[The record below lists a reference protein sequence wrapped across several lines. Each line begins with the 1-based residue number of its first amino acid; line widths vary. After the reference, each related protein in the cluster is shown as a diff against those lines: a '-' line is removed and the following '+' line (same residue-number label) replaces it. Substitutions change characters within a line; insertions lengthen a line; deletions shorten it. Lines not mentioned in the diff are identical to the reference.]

1 MPRGGGASSIHR
13 ECSRNLVPA
22 KPALANAGGG
32 EPLVRCLLDHP
43 LSRMTTAWD
52 VTNVIEKR
60 PNCTESE
67 SHMRRHLRIT
77 YGGESHWSI
86 GGLEWV
92 SPERKTLNCGSRAM
106 SRG

>member
-1 MPRGGGASSIHR
+1 MSREAHHRGGRRRPTWDAIGRGRGTHTRSRRERLSST
-13 ECSRNLVPA
+13 
-22 KPALANAGGG
+22 ALLEQRCALELQWRAGGYP
-32 EPLVRCLLDHP
+32 ER
-43 LSRMTTAWD
+43 S
-52 VTNVIEKR
+52 
-60 PNCTESE
+60 NCTESE

-106 SRG
+106 SRGL